1 MASNNYQV
9 FIGYTYRKQR
19 YLVSKPFTRIADFQ
33 RFMDYARRFFK
44 CNDNQLVF
52 KSAWIY
58 KGELYL
64 TYPFEKEHKG
74 VKRVNVF
81 YYSKRGC

>member
-19 YLVSKPFTRIADFQ
+19 YLVRSPFKTIADVH
-33 RFMDYARRFFK
+33 RFRDYARRFFK
-44 CNDNQLVF
+44 CNENQLVCQF
-52 KSAWIY
+52 AYIY

-64 TYPFEKEHKG
+64 DYPFAKAHKG
-74 VKRVNVF
+74 VKGVSII
-81 YYSKRGC
+81 YYSKRGS